1 MKTTGGKLPAIDRA
15 LHPHLIARFR
25 ADIAALWPEG
35 ERLAL
40 AISGGPDSLA
50 LLLLAHEARPGMIE
64 AATVDHGLR
73 SEAADEAQLVAQ
85 ICQALGVPHQVL
97 RVDVAEGNVQSMARN
112 ARYGALTKWMEQHE
126 LCILATAHHA
136 DDQAE
141 TLLMRLNRASGLS
154 GLAGVRRQSAIPGDQ
169 HSGTQSLI
177 RPLIRPLLGWRKAD
191 LIALVVDAGITSVQ
205 DPSNCDDAFDRVRIR
220 KALAKADWLDSEA
233 IAQSAVH
240 LADADEA
247 LEWAASREWEE
258 CVQVYPDQ
266 IVYTPVAPRA
276 VRLKVLARAIDQLG
290 SQPRGGGVAR
300 LLDALEAGQGGNIGG
315 VMATIADAAANKWTL
330 QPEPRRRQ
338 SS

>member
-25 ADIAALWPEG
+25 ADIAVLWPEG

-97 RVDVAEGNVQSMARN
+97 RVDVAEGNVQSMARK
-112 ARYGALTKWMEQHE
+112 ARYGALTKWMEQRE
-126 LCILATAHHA
+126 LGMLATAHHA

-154 GLAGVRRQSAIPGDQ
+154 GLVGVRKQGAVP
-169 HSGTQSLI
+169 GTQHLRSQPLI
-177 RPLIRPLLGWRKAD
+177 QPLIRPLLGWRKAD
-191 LIALVVDAGITSVQ
+191 LLALVSEAGITSAQ
-205 DPSNCDDAFDRVRIR
+205 DASNSDDAFDRVRIR
-220 KALAKADWLDSEA
+220 KALAEADWLDSEA
-233 IAQSAVH
+233 IAQSAAH

-247 LEWAASREWEE
+247 LEWAARREWAE
-258 CVQVYPDQ
+258 CVQVGPDQ
-266 IVYTPVAPRA
+266 ITYTPAAPRA
-276 VRLKVLARAIDQLG
+276 VRLKVLARAIGHLG
-290 SQPRGGGVAR
+290 SEPRGGRVAK

-315 VMATIADAAANKWTL
+315 VMAALGDPGVGEWTL
-330 QPEPRRRQ
+330 RPEPPRRHQ
-338 SS
+338 S